1 MPTFADLAF
10 TPNVKAMQSRYGT
23 RASYARMQ
31 AMAEEEESEFGAHE
45 AQFIHA
51 RDSFYQATVSETGW
65 PYLQHRGG
73 PVGFLQVIDSQPLA
87 YADFAGNGQFIS
99 VGNLQANDRIALFLV
114 DYAQRRRL
122 KILGRVQFLEAEQ
135 APELLARLQH
145 PQYRARIQRICV
157 IKLEAFD
164 WNCPQHIVPRFSQTE
179 VEGVL
184 QEFRSTIAVL
194 QRKLQL
200 ASQASKLPVLGSA
213 QADSLELV
221 IAGIRQIA
229 PGLRRYELRRLD
241 GKPLPASLGALHM
254 PLQLENG
261 TQSVLPITLHA
272 VAQDKLSYEI
282 DLHAENEAL
291 RKMQQQ
297 YQLGVI
303 LYCQADFSQ
312 ATDRTE

>member
-10 TPNVKAMQSRYGT
+10 TPNVKALQSRYGT

-31 AMAEEEESEFGAHE
+31 AQADEDEEVSEFGRAE

-73 PVGFLQVIDSQPLA
+73 PQGFLQVIDSQTLA

-114 DYAQRRRL
+114 DYAQRKRL
-122 KILGRVQFLEAEQ
+122 KILGRVQFVEAEQ
-135 APELLARLQH
+135 QPELLAKLSH
-145 PQYRARIQRICV
+145 PQYRARIQRIV
-157 IKLEAFD
+157 LIKLEAFD
-164 WNCPQHIVPRFSQTE
+164 WNCPQHITPRFSQAE
-179 VEGVL
+179 VDRVL

-200 ASQASKLPVLGSA
+200 AA
-213 QADSLELV
+213 QSSPLLSIGNPEKGTVELV
-221 IAGIRQIA
+221 IAGVRQVA
-229 PGLRRYELRRLD
+229 PGLRSYELRSLHGRALP
-241 GKPLPASLGALHM
+241 PL
-254 PLQLENG
+254 NG
-261 TQSVLPITLHA
+261 TLLVPLKLDDGTVNLLPIKNSVVSA
-272 VAQDKLSYEI
+272 DAMSYQIEVQAEAQPT
-282 DLHAENEAL
+282 A
-291 RKMQQQ
+291 QQQ

-303 LYCQADFSQ
+303 LYCQLEEG
-312 ATDRTE
+312 RP